1 MRDKYLFY
9 IFCVYCKILT
19 HKNAAHFFCVVSVE
33 DSIAMQVGKQ
43 FKEADS
49 RDYGEFNV
57 KIYGDEK
64 MANI

>member
-1 MRDKYLFY
+1 MFIAKYSHTKMLQ
-9 IFCVYCKILT
+9 IFS
-19 HKNAAHFFCVVSVE
+19 CVVSVE

-43 FKEADS
+43 FKETDS